1 MGSEQTQRYRLSLI
15 PVVTTFPSE
24 FLHVESRSSGPP
36 VISVF
41 EPEEAV
47 PPQRNAAKT
56 TTGSIIL
63 GRNPKTQIAGAADF
77 VSRRLIQIRLER
89 DRNSTAAVATSS
101 SSSTT
106 SSASSTAPT
115 PTIVVQPLKEK
126 SGICG
131 HQIFLNGRKLEVD
144 VNQRRTV
151 QSGDVLALFEN
162 NFQYQITLEKYPFL
176 VDLSDGAEDQ
186 KVAARTD
193 DKIVNSSKV
202 AGAGTADT
210 RRTSQEEDKEKTTE
224 KIHSPGRRAKEN
236 MKVSMECPL
245 CSEILSNTQSLGCG
259 HSVCGECATEYGIH
273 EQLKAV
279 AAASPAPPAPAAAAA
294 AAAASA
300 ASGGDATASS
310 QSEEFHTAKE
320 HHSESWPGPA
330 NMEKCPT
337 CQKQIKA
344 IYPNYSLDNV
354 VSGQVMSGMGDFDLF
369 DLQVYLKKQ
378 GKAKLTEGE
387 ARSIFRKHPAYLS
400 EYLESLKQEV
410 KAPASAVPE
419 TAPAGA
425 VGEEKEGE
433 VEEDEPQ
440 KKKARSSAEEIVID
454 DDDKEEEDS
463 KDIDTGN
470 DNNDVVS
477 NNEVILID

>member
-1 MGSEQTQRYRLSLI
+1 MGI
-15 PVVTTFPSE
+15 KF
-24 FLHVESRSSGPP
+24 
-36 VISVF
+36 
-41 EPEEAV
+41 
-47 PPQRNAAKT
+47 
-56 TTGSIIL
+56 
-63 GRNPKTQIAGAADF
+63 
-77 VSRRLIQIRLER
+77 
-89 DRNSTAAVATSS
+89 
-101 SSSTT
+101 
-106 SSASSTAPT
+106 
-115 PTIVVQPLKEK
+115 
-126 SGICG
+126 
-131 HQIFLNGRKLEVD
+131 FLNGRKLEVD

-176 VDLSDGAEDQ
+176 VDLSEDGAEDQ

-193 DKIVNSSKV
+193 DKIGKIDNSSKV
-202 AGAGTADT
+202 AGAGTT
-210 RRTSQEEDKEKTTE
+210 GRTSQEDDKEKTTE
-224 KIHSPGRRAKEN
+224 EIHSPGRRAKES
-236 MKVSMECPL
+236 MKISMECPL

-279 AAASPAPPAPAAAAA
+279 AAAPPHPPPAAAP
-294 AAAASA
+294 A

-344 IYPNYSLDNV
+344 IYPNYSLDDV

-387 ARSIFRKHPAYLS
+387 ARSVFRKHPAYLS

-419 TAPAGA
+419 AAPAGA

-433 VEEDEPQ
+433 VEEDEPK

-454 DDDKEEEDS
+454 DDDNEEEDS
-463 KDIDTGN
+463 KDIGIGD
-470 DNNDVVS
+470 DNNAVVS